1 MSTVPPKAWI
11 PSPLPVTALWIIVNP
26 PAEPAKTAIPWTPP
40 LIVNDLIVMSPAIS
54 AVPAGSP
61 ASVGLRPLPCRVT
74 TFSTALKLPTQVP
87 SMRSVSPGLAASIA
101 AWRSAPAPQS
111 TTVVVAAATG
121 AARIDRATSADV
133 KARLTSRPLEM
144 EIIAILL
151 PVFSPG
157 CLIMR
162 PP

>member
-1 MSTVPPKAWI
+1 
-11 PSPLPVTALWIIVNP
+11 
-26 PAEPAKTAIPWTPP
+26 
-40 LIVNDLIVMSPAIS
+40 
-54 AVPAGSP
+54 
-61 ASVGLRPLPCRVT
+61 
-74 TFSTALKLPTQVP
+74 
-87 SMRSVSPGLAASIA
+87 MRSVSPGLAASIA